1 MSNGMRGSRSRI
13 ARVREAISD
22 PASTNSRPNKIGI
35 VGYYGCGN
43 LGDDT
48 VVAILIKRIKESYP
62 GAEIVGFS
70 LNPADTERRHGIKA
84 FHIRGKDEARFPGRP
99 AAPSTSDV
107 KPFVSSRLKEVLR
120 KWPALFNPVRR
131 LKNRLGRLSSAIV
144 RELSF
149 LWRSFRQLR
158 GFDLLIVP
166 GSGPLTEWWG
176 GAWAHPYSLLSW
188 ALLARMTGTKVIVV
202 SIGYASLKTR
212 LGKSFCK
219 WFLWMAHYRSFRDR
233 CSRDTMEAFG
243 LKGSNP
249 VYPDQGFGLLDLIG
263 ANSTLGTKTRCERP
277 DAGLVVGVNPV
288 AECYCVQPNADGACM
303 RDT

>member
-120 KWPALFNPVRR
+120 KWPALFNPVSRAKESAR
-131 LKNRLGRLSSAIV
+131 PPFERDCSGIVLLVEVFSLTAGFRPSDRPGIGSPYRVVGRS
-144 RELSF
+144 
-149 LWRSFRQLR
+149 
-158 GFDLLIVP
+158 
-166 GSGPLTEWWG
+166 
-176 GAWAHPYSLLSW
+176 
-188 ALLARMTGTKVIVV
+188 
-202 SIGYASLKTR
+202 
-212 LGKSFCK
+212 
-219 WFLWMAHYRSFRDR
+219 
-233 CSRDTMEAFG
+233 
-243 LKGSNP
+243 
-249 VYPDQGFGLLDLIG
+249 
-263 ANSTLGTKTRCERP
+263 LGTP
-277 DAGLVVGVNPV
+277 LFA
-288 AECYCVQPNADGACM
+288 AELGPARQDDRDQSHRREYRLCKPENAA
-303 RDT
+303 REEFL